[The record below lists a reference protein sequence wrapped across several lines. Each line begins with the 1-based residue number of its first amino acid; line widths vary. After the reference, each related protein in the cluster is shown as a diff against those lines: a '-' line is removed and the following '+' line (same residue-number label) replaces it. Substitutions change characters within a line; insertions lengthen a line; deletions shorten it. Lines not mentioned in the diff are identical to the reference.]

1 MRTRAE
7 SLEGD
12 LDKLKAAFSEI
23 SRLSSELSRGQ
34 GEGPSDKES
43 QEI

>member
-1 MRTRAE
+1 MRARAE

-23 SRLSSELSRGQ
+23 SRLSSELSGDRN
-34 GEGPSDKES
+34 EGIREEM
-43 QEI
+43 Q

>member
-1 MRTRAE
+1 MRSRAE

-23 SRLSSELSRGQ
+23 SRLSSELSGGRGEDANEN
-34 GEGPSDKES
+34 GS
-43 QEI
+43 QEM

>member
-23 SRLSSELSRGQ
+23 SRLTSELSAVHKGGS
-34 GEGPSDKES
+34 GEDDT
-43 QEI
+43 